1 MKQVYNFFDR
11 SLAIKNLIK
20 WLSTSLA
27 SRRGL
32 PVLAAIVLTVISL
45 IVHVI
50 ALTSGNVIVSLCGFS
65 LLHIAILIG
74 FLGVLLAEPLG
85 RG

>member
-1 MKQVYNFFDR
+1 MRQLINFFDR

-32 PVLAAIVLTVISL
+32 PLLGAILLTVVSL

-50 ALTSGNVIVSLCGFS
+50 AAASGNLIVSICGFT
-65 LLHIAILIG
+65 LLHIAILMG